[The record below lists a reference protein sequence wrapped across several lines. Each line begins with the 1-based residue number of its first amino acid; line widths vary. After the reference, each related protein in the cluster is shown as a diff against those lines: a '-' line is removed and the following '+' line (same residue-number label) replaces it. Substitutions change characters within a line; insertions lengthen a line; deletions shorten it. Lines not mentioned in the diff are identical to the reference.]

1 MSPLPQNDE
10 ASPSP
15 AWEAARPQTL
25 VDHAVAAIISGAAR
39 GVILPG
45 DRIVE
50 SELAK
55 ALKISRVPIR
65 EALRILESQGVVT
78 SEPYKGI
85 RLMPV
90 TRERLDQILEVRV
103 ALEIIAT
110 RSAIAAGRNKGAPLA
125 RLLKAYD
132 ERSEEHTSELQY

>member
-1 MSPLPQNDE
+1 MIRMSPLPQNAE
-10 ASPSP
+10 ARPPP
-15 AWEAARPQTL
+15 AREAARPQTL
-25 VDHAVAAIISGAAR
+25 VDHAVPAIISEAAR

-110 RSAIAAGRNKGAPLA
+110 RSAIAAGQIGRA
-125 RLLKAYD
+125 
-132 ERSEEHTSELQY
+132 HV